1 MFGAKVYR
9 RREVIQ
15 ALTRAMVEMGSDPN
29 KSHDQKTLANIFWP
43 TVKDDAMIHDSYY
56 CEDDWNS
63 LPATPFPTRRVNGTF
78 VTDRTGADWG
88 RPKKCPLACRPR
100 DHKDWEYC

>member
-43 TVKDDAMIHDSYY
+43 TVKDDAVRFASGFFCIHLF
-56 CEDDWNS
+56 CGGRRIRMVQ
-63 LPATPFPTRRVNGTF
+63 TRKPQAISRKVDF
-78 VTDRTGADWG
+78 
-88 RPKKCPLACRPR
+88 
-100 DHKDWEYC
+100 